1 MIISSHK
8 LIQNLRLQDERNN
21 EVENMDELKIETYFV
36 RIHPPIAILDVTDY
50 RQLSIIS
57 V

>member
-1 MIISSHK
+1 MIISSQK